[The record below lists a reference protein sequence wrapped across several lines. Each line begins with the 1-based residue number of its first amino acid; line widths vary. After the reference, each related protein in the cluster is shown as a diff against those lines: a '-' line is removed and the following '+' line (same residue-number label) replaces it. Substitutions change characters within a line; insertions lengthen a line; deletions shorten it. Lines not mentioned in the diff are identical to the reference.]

1 VGLTANCLYGH
12 IFGVHN
18 RVMGSLQDIKN
29 QLLEMQ
35 KDPRVDLIQVFA
47 VMIHQEQQKYAN
59 ALVTIEQGN
68 AAIQA
73 QNATLLKQSTTILEL
88 RAEIA
93 RLRAENPAK

>member
-1 VGLTANCLYGH
+1 
-12 IFGVHN
+12 
-18 RVMGSLQDIKN
+18 MGTLQDIKSE
-29 QLLEMQ
+29 LREMQ

-47 VMIHQEQQKYAN
+47 VMLHQEQQRYAT

-73 QNATLLKQSTTILEL
+73 QNATLVKQNITILEL

-93 RLRAENPAK
+93 RLHAKNPA